1 MSSPPRPLTSLR
13 ALALLA
19 TALCS
24 YGPASAQGEQPVAP
38 PPAVDAAAWSLEQ
51 CVEAALRNNPA
62 VTMARASVWSS
73 EAAIE
78 RARSGRYPQVTLDAS
93 AAAGSSA
100 AGVGHSTASSSL
112 GVGLTWTFWQTGR
125 RDAVSQSRS
134 ELESVRMDLED
145 TLQGLVQQVAV
156 DYYAVLASRE
166 LVQVAEDGL
175 RAAEEQLASVNA
187 KIAEGKVAEVE
198 AFSAE
203 SDRAKAELDLIDA
216 RTGEQL
222 TMAQLRNV
230 MGLDH
235 VDEMSVAP
243 GTLDSQWQP
252 PTVDEAIALAEA
264 NRPNLLSQEAA
275 IRAREYALER
285 AQDQRDPAVSLT
297 GTGGLEPFAG
307 ARNRSRWSIGAKLSW
322 SLFDG
327 YSLRAQETQARAS
340 LRQATA
346 SLRQAGLQA
355 TLEVEQ
361 AYIELERTEQRIRA
375 GETSVAAAEAA
386 LAGARGRYA
395 ENKGILLEVTTARAA
410 YTSASAALVQAR
422 FDRQVALISVRRATG
437 TLPVPAVEPAL
448 EEQGVAG
455 D

>member
-1 MSSPPRPLTSLR
+1 MSSPPLTPRSR
-13 ALALLA
+13 AVAALVAAILLPAGLAAAQDAIPPAAVA
-19 TALCS
+19 TA
-24 YGPASAQGEQPVAP
+24 G
-38 PPAVDAAAWSLEQ
+38 WSLEQ
-51 CVEAALRNNPA
+51 CIEAALRNNPQ
-62 VTMARASVWSS
+62 VTIARASVWSS

-93 AAAGSSA
+93 AAAGSSTSTT
-100 AGVGHSTASSSL
+100 GTGGTTASSSL
-112 GVGLTWTFWQTGR
+112 GVDLSWTFWQTGR
-125 RDAVSQSRS
+125 RDAVSQVRS
-134 ELESVRMDLED
+134 ELDSVRMDLED
-145 TLQGLVQQVAV
+145 TLQGLVEQVAV

-166 LVQVAEDGL
+166 LVAVAEDGL
-175 RAAEEQLASVNA
+175 RASEEQLASVTA
-187 KIAEGKVAEVE
+187 QIAEGKVAEVE
-198 AFSAE
+198 VFSAE
-203 SDRAKAELDLIDA
+203 SDRASAELDLIDA

-222 TMAQLRNV
+222 AVARLRSDL
-230 MGLDH
+230 GLDH
-235 VDEMSVAP
+235 GDEMSVAT
-243 GTLDSQWQP
+243 GALESEWQP
-252 PTVDEAIALAEA
+252 PTVDEAVALAEA
-264 NRPNLLSQEAA
+264 NRPNLLSREAT

-285 AQDQRDPAVSLT
+285 AQDQRDPSISLT

-322 SLFDG
+322 SLLDG

-361 AYIELERTEQRIRA
+361 AYIELQRTEERIRA
-375 GETSVAAAEAA
+375 GEKSVTAAEAR

-437 TLPVPAVEPAL
+437 TLPVPAVEPAP
-448 EEQGVAG
+448 EDQEVAG